1 MKIARTLT
9 IIFLL
14 SASSSSR
21 AEDVLGL
28 SLSKL
33 GVLSNVNKPGIIND
47 QLGGFMTGGSIH
59 TRNPMST
66 VNPLTVQA
74 PSLRMGCGGID
85 LFTGGFGYIN
95 SEQLQGLIKNI
106 GSSALTY
113 GSMLAIKTISPQ
125 ISDLLSELES
135 MARFLNSQNINSCQ
149 MGASI
154 AAGLW
159 PKTAAS
165 QDLAC
170 QARSMGDSK
179 AANFFTAR
187 YNCSKGDSVESN
199 KNEYK
204 GLLGTEFNLVWH
216 AMKKKNPN
224 LDKASLERLMSISGT
239 LLSRPG
245 EDKTVT
251 FEHKPSLLREEKM
264 LTQMIYGKGGSS
276 INSYQC
282 SDGGVADKCMQ
293 MKLVSKQMKDKDS
306 ILSKVQDLITSIAG
320 KFLMET
326 NGASTALTDDEKHL
340 VESSSVPILKIISLE
355 TAMKGQNVSL
365 SLDEYSELITIDFL
379 IGFLDQVLDEVYQAL
394 ATLEYNQIDGEPI
407 RKFKEEIRYIKNYLA
422 SQRQGMFEHMNTVLS
437 IKQRISSMEQMV
449 RASFEAYRSPN
460 ND

>member
-1 MKIARTLT
+1 
-9 IIFLL
+9 
-14 SASSSSR
+14 
-21 AEDVLGL
+21 
-28 SLSKL
+28 
-33 GVLSNVNKPGIIND
+33 
-47 QLGGFMTGGSIH
+47 
-59 TRNPMST
+59 
-66 VNPLTVQA
+66 
-74 PSLRMGCGGID
+74 
-85 LFTGGFGYIN
+85 
-95 SEQLQGLIKNI
+95 
-106 GSSALTY
+106 
-113 GSMLAIKTISPQ
+113 
-125 ISDLLSELES
+125 
-135 MARFLNSQNINSCQ
+135 
-149 MGASI
+149 
-154 AAGLW
+154 
-159 PKTAAS
+159 
-165 QDLAC
+165 
-170 QARSMGDSK
+170 
-179 AANFFTAR
+179 
-187 YNCSKGDSVESN
+187 
-199 KNEYK
+199 
-204 GLLGTEFNLVWH
+204 
-216 AMKKKNPN
+216 MKKKNPN

-239 LLSRPG
+239 VLSRPG